1 MTISARFAKMGT
13 GTAIAVSVVWLA
25 ASSPARAVI
34 ISASFE
40 TPALN
45 SPGIQYGPDEF
56 SYNTNATGAV
66 VIPGF
71 AFNGFSGI
79 INNGSA
85 GVFPDTT
92 FGTQAAFLQ
101 GYVGSGSEIVWSIS
115 GLTPGTYTL
124 SFNEVGSLIVPAE
137 TFSVS
142 AFGSSPVSFTPGSSY
157 TTQTLS
163 FVASASSGDIDFVGV
178 AVNGNQAS
186 AIDNLIVAPVPEPST
201 WAMMIL
207 GFAGVGFMAYRRRNK
222 TTTFRVA

>member
-1 MTISARFAKMGT
+1 MTISARFAKMEV
-13 GTAIAVSVVWLA
+13 GTAIAVSVVSLA
-25 ASSPARAVI
+25 ASSPARAEIV
-34 ISASFE
+34 ASFE

-56 SYNTNATGAV
+56 SFNTNAIGPV

-79 INNGSA
+79 INNGSL

-101 GYVGSGSEIVWSIS
+101 GYQGSGSEIVWSIS
-115 GLTPGTYTL
+115 GLTLGKTYTL
-124 SFNEVGSLIVPAE
+124 SFNEVGSLIVPSE
-137 TFSVS
+137 TFTVS
-142 AFGSSPVSFTPGSSY
+142 ALGSSPVSFTPGSSY

-163 FVASASSGDIDFVGV
+163 FFASASFGDIDFVGA

-186 AIDNLIVAPVPEPST
+186 AIDNLTVAPVPEPST

-207 GFAGVGFMAYRRRNK
+207 GFAGIGFMAYRRKNSVL
-222 TTTFRVA
+222 RVV

>member
-1 MTISARFAKMGT
+1 MTISARFAKMGA

-101 GYVGSGSEIVWSIS
+101 GYSGSGSEIVWSIS
-115 GLTPGTYTL
+115 GLALGNTYTL
-124 SFNEVGSLIVPAE
+124 SFSEVGSLIVPAE

-207 GFAGVGFMAYRRRNK
+207 GFLGVGFVAYRRRGI
-222 TTTFRVA
+222 TFRFA